1 MIKGFVCEFN
11 ENGKYKIYLYDENNK
26 KASETKEFDKYI
38 NLAGIEMWA
47 KDYKP
52 REIKSEKQGSL
63 L

>member
-1 MIKGFVCEFN
+1 MIKGFVCEFSD
-11 ENGKYKIYLYDENNK
+11 NGKCKIYLYDENNK
-26 KASETKEFDKYI
+26 KASEIKEFDKYI
-38 NLAGIEMWA
+38 NLAGVEMWA